1 MGNAF
6 LEASGLPTQLGFVL
20 RHAYTAVWQ
29 DLTRTLEPFGLKP
42 QSYATLLLVEA
53 TPGCKQQDV
62 ADALDIQ
69 RPNIVALIDKLVEAG
84 WLHRATNT
92 VDRRSYA
99 LSLTDAGQAL
109 LAESRAAFHAH
120 EARTAALLDPRET
133 GALIAAC
140 ARLTMM
146 PTRET

>member
-1 MGNAF
+1 MANAF
-6 LEASGLPTQLGFVL
+6 LEASGLHLQLGFVL

-29 DLTRTLEPFGLKP
+29 DLSRTLEPFGLKP

-84 WLHRATNT
+84 WLSRETNAT
-92 VDRRSYA
+92 DRRSYA
-99 LSLTDAGQAL
+99 LSLTDAGRKL
-109 LAESRAAFHAH
+109 MSESREAHHVH
-120 EARTAALLDPRET
+120 EARTAALLAPQAIDT
-133 GALIAAC
+133 LLAAC
-140 ARLTMM
+140 TQLASIAKSE
-146 PTRET
+146 P